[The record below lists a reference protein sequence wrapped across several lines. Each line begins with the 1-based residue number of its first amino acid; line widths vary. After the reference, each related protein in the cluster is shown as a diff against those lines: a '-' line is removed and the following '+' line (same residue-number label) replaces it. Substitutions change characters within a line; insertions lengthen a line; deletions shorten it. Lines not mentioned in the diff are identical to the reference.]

1 MRRILITIAAVAL
14 VSAACSSSGTDT
26 TTTTAVG
33 GNAST
38 GTTAAGSAETTTTTS
53 SAASDATTTTASA
66 GSGGG
71 GLEDCIVGT
80 WELDA
85 QAFFD
90 LITES
95 LDDSEAPG
103 EFLHLGG
110 VNQITAAADGSF
122 TDERIDWRFGVMS
135 EFGALE
141 MTVNHTQT
149 GTWSVDADVV
159 STVITDNGGGPEYTM
174 AVDGVPFTFPGGGA
188 PIDPPDTSFDA
199 AAVDCGPTTLS
210 VTVEE
215 VTSTWTRTG

>member
-1 MRRILITIAAVAL
+1 MRRILITVAAL
-14 VSAACSSSGTDT
+14 VLLTAACSSSSTDTTTTSAAGGSGSTETTAPGSTETTTASAAPDT
-26 TTTTAVG
+26 TTTTAP
-33 GNAST
+33 
-38 GTTAAGSAETTTTTS
+38 
-53 SAASDATTTTASA
+53 A

-71 GLEDCIVGT
+71 GLQDCIVGT

-90 LITES
+90 RITES
-95 LDDSEAPG
+95 LDDSDAPG

-149 GTWSVDADVV
+149 GTWSVDGDVV

-199 AAVDCGPTTLS
+199 AAVDCSPTTLS

-215 VTSTWTRTG
+215 ITSTWSRTG